1 MSEPE
6 ADDWPSLSIV
16 IRWSLPYHVTD
27 SAAGMLHGEPVYV
40 DMDNG

>member
-6 ADDWPSLSIV
+6 AGDRPSLFIV
-16 IRWSLPYHVTD
+16 IRWSLPYRVTD
-27 SAAGMLHGEPVYV
+27 SVAGMLHGEPVYV

>member
-6 ADDWPSLSIV
+6 ADDWPLFV
-16 IRWSLPYHVTD
+16 IHWSLPYRVTD